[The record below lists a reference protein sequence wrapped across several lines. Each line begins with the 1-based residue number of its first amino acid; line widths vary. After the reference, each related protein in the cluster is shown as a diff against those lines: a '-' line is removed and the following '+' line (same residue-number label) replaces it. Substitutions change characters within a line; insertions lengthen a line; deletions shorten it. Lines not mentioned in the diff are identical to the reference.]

1 MRDPAT
7 WRDLAWLLVNGTVG
21 VTLVALAFGLWA
33 SIAWH
38 AVLPLL
44 WMLIPQLRGGLDY
57 AGGSSTGATRSTTR
71 SCGGSARWPRGW
83 RGAGHRRCCTNARVV
98 RWLLAPSERTRLE
111 RRVDHLAESRAD
123 SVDAQALE
131 LRRIERD
138 LHAGRPWPDRRGP
151 RIRAGPA
158 APGRRGR
165 HADRVF
171 DVDQFI
177 DAVRRV
183 AGGGTVMDPEV
194 VAQLLSRRQRD
205 EPLAE
210 LTPREREVL
219 GLMAEG
225 RSNAASVDGC
235 SSPTRP
241 SASTSTASSASSAC
255 PLR

>member
-1 MRDPAT
+1 VPASAGKLSRLLAAVRDPAT

-57 AGGSSTGATRSTTR
+57 AGGFLDGRDPLDYAVVWGLGAL
-71 SCGGSARWPRGW
+71 AAWLAWRWSPTLL
-83 RGAGHRRCCTNARVV
+83 HTNARVV

-165 HADRVF
+165 HA
-171 DVDQFI
+171 
-177 DAVRRV
+177 AGPAAATRR
-183 AGGGTVMDPEV
+183 GGRLPSSGT
-194 VAQLLSRRQRD
+194 
-205 EPLAE
+205 
-210 LTPREREVL
+210 
-219 GLMAEG
+219 G
-225 RSNAASVDGC
+225 
-235 SSPTRP
+235 
-241 SASTSTASSASSAC
+241 
-255 PLR
+255 